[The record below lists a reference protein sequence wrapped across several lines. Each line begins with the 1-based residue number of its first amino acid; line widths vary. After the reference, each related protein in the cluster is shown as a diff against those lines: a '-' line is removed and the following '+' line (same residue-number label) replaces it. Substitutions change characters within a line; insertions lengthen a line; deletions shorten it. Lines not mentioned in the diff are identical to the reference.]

1 MSVTKDKTEQLMNLT
16 SRKGR
21 PRTHEEA
28 DNNKVWLSA
37 AVIKKVSD
45 AVTLYVVQKMKGRG
59 LWVPEEEAVATA
71 REGKPGQGQAKNTH
85 KGQRAGARH

>member
-1 MSVTKDKTEQLMNLT
+1 M
-16 SRKGR
+16 
-21 PRTHEEA
+21 
-28 DNNKVWLSA
+28 
-37 AVIKKVSD
+37 IKKVSD

-85 KGQRAGARH
+85 KGQRAGAQH